1 MIDYELV
8 LVFHPTML
16 QSSFSTYS
24 SINYSSWV
32 ATNFLL
38 LLILL
43 LEEATLIGP
52 SQFVLDH

>member
-8 LVFHPTML
+8 LIFHPTML
-16 QSSFSTYS
+16 QSSFSTNS

-32 ATNFLL
+32 ATDLL
-38 LLILL
+38 LLLLLL